1 MPSMQTPDRIIA
13 TSTHPVYVIDW
24 NRSSENGSRES
35 LPRPVKEWLEAKHPE
50 VEVGRL
56 DYLQAPE
63 AQLSLQENREERFT
77 ASVFIIGF
85 NAEQADA
92 FIADLSCS
100 QSRLP
105 KSPDFYFIRCAPKHL
120 GALIQWHVLRV
131 RQRLLGQLRNFM
143 RATTH
148 KPTTQSKEMQHDHTD
163 FH

>member
-1 MPSMQTPDRIIA
+1 MPHMQTAGRIIA
-13 TSTHPVYVIDW
+13 SSTHPVYVIDW
-24 NRSSENGSRES
+24 NRSSEYGELNR
-35 LPRPVKEWLEAKHPE
+35 LPRPVEEWLETKCPE
-50 VEVGRL
+50 VEIGRL
-56 DYLQAPE
+56 DYPQAPE
-63 AQLSLQENREERFT
+63 AQPSISGNLEERIT

>member
-24 NRSSENGSRES
+24 NRLSEHGFRES
-35 LPRPVKEWLEAKHPE
+35 LPRPVKEWLEAKYPE
-50 VEVGRL
+50 VEIGRL
-56 DYLQAPE
+56 DYLLAPE
-63 AQLSLQENREERFT
+63 AQLSIRDNREERIT

-105 KSPDFYFIRCAPKHL
+105 KSHEFYLIRCAPKHL

-131 RQRLLGQLRNFM
+131 RQGLLGRLRNFM
-143 RATTH
+143 RATTR
-148 KPTTQSKEMQHDHTD
+148 KPTTQSKENQHDYTD

>member
-1 MPSMQTPDRIIA
+1 MPAMQTPDRIIA
-13 TSTHPVYVIDW
+13 SSTHPVYVIDW
-24 NRSSENGSRES
+24 NRSSEHGSRES

-50 VEVGRL
+50 VEFGLL
-56 DYLQAPE
+56 DYPQAPE
-63 AQLSLQENREERFT
+63 AQPSISGNWEGTT
-77 ASVFIIGF
+77 ASVYIIGF
-85 NAEQADA
+85 SAEQADA
-92 FIADLSCS
+92 FIADSSCW

-105 KSPDFYFIRCAPKHL
+105 KSPSFYFIRCTPKHL

-148 KPTTQSKEMQHDHTD
+148 KPTTQSKEIQHDHTD

>member
-1 MPSMQTPDRIIA
+1 MPSMQTVNRIIA
-13 TSTHPVYVIDW
+13 TSTHPVYVVDW
-24 NRSSENGSRES
+24 NRSPEYGAPQS
-35 LPRPVKEWLEAKHPE
+35 LPPPVKEWLENKCPE

-56 DYLQAPE
+56 DYSQAPE
-63 AQLSLQENREERFT
+63 AQPSIRANREERIT

-92 FIADLSCS
+92 FTADLSCS

-105 KSPDFYFIRCAPKHL
+105 KSPDFYLIRCAPKHL
-120 GALIQWHVLRV
+120 GALLLWQVLRV
-131 RQRLLGQLRNFM
+131 RQLLLGRLRNFM

-148 KPTTQSKEMQHDHTD
+148 KPTPQSKEIQHDHTD

>member
-1 MPSMQTPDRIIA
+1 MPAMQTVNRIIA

-24 NRSSENGSRES
+24 NRSSEHGELKR
-35 LPRPVKEWLEAKHPE
+35 LPRSVEEWLEIKYPE
-50 VEVGRL
+50 VEVVRL
-56 DYLQAPE
+56 DYPQAPE
-63 AQLSLQENREERFT
+63 PQPSIRGSREKRIT

-105 KSPDFYFIRCAPKHL
+105 KSPDFYFIRCAPKRL
-120 GALIQWHVLRV
+120 GTLIHWHVFRV

>member
-1 MPSMQTPDRIIA
+1 MPPLQTVDQIIA

-24 NRSSENGSRES
+24 NPPSEHGSPES
-35 LPRPVKEWLEAKHPE
+35 LPCQIKEWLGTNCPKVA
-50 VEVGRL
+50 VGRL
-56 DYLQAPE
+56 CYPQGREP
-63 AQLSLQENREERFT
+63 QPSIRENLKERIT
-77 ASVFIIGF
+77 ASVFILGF

-92 FIADLSCS
+92 FISDLSRS

-120 GALIQWHVLRV
+120 GALFQWHVLRV

-148 KPTTQSKEMQHDHTD
+148 KPTTQSKDIQHDHTD

>member
-13 TSTHPVYVIDW
+13 SSTHPIYVIDW
-24 NRSSENGSRES
+24 NCSPEHGAPDG
-35 LPRPVKEWLEAKHPE
+35 LPPPVREWLETECPE
-50 VEVGRL
+50 VGFGRL
-56 DYLQAPE
+56 DYPKAPE
-63 AQLSLQENREERFT
+63 AQLSIGRNREERTT

-92 FIADLSCS
+92 FIADFSFS

-105 KSPDFYFIRCAPKHL
+105 KSPDFYLIRCVPKLL

-131 RQRLLGQLRNFM
+131 RQGLLGRLRNFM

-148 KPTTQSKEMQHDHTD
+148 KPTTQSTEI
-163 FH
+163 

>member
-1 MPSMQTPDRIIA
+1 MPHMQTADRIIA

-24 NRSSENGSRES
+24 NRPSERGAPHG
-35 LPRPVKEWLEAKHPE
+35 LPPPVREWLETECPE
-50 VEVGRL
+50 VEFGRL
-56 DYLQAPE
+56 DYPQAPE
-63 AQLSLQENREERFT
+63 AQPSIRANREERIT

-92 FIADLSCS
+92 FIADLSYL
-100 QSRLP
+100 QSSLP
-105 KSPDFYFIRCAPKHL
+105 KSPDFYFIRCAPKEL
-120 GALIQWHVLRV
+120 GTLIHWHVLRA

-148 KPTTQSKEMQHDHTD
+148 KPTTQSKEMQHDRTD

>member
-1 MPSMQTPDRIIA
+1 MPHLQTADRIIA
-13 TSTHPVYVIDW
+13 TCTHPVYVIDW
-24 NRSSENGSRES
+24 NCSSEHGTPDG
-35 LPRPVKEWLEAKHPE
+35 LPHPIKDWLETKCPE
-50 VEVGRL
+50 VEFGLL

-100 QSRLP
+100 QSKLP
-105 KSPDFYFIRCAPKHL
+105 KSPDFYLIRCAPKHL
-120 GALIQWHVLRV
+120 GALIQSNVFRV
-131 RQRLLGQLRNFM
+131 RQRLLGRLRNFM

-148 KPTTQSKEMQHDHTD
+148 KPTTASKENHYEHA
-163 FH
+163 HIR